1 MVGFGRFPRIVKRN
15 CCDLNIAGCLRIT
28 YCLVM
33 SIHRESPHHERAFP
47 LRLGFKQSFV
57 PSISV
62 PFIPKPFL
70 QGAPLHEYRSS
81 TNQGMWWV
89 FENDQGMGK
98 NSWLNHQ
105 TSLPPELRNAY
116 WLGAPNGS
124 RRRRTRKSSTFQI
137 ICVQHL

>member
-62 PFIPKPFL
+62 PFISKPFL
-70 QGAPLHEYRSS
+70 HGAPLHEYRSS
-81 TNQGMWWV
+81 T
-89 FENDQGMGK
+89 
-98 NSWLNHQ
+98 SWLHHQ